1 MTPLD
6 SAIVALGGPSNLGAA
21 VNSSPQSVSNWR
33 LRGVPAE
40 KCPAIERAT
49 NGVVRCED
57 LRPDVDWAYLRNTNI
72 SPDQQASNTEFQA
85 ITPLNNQEAA

>member
-6 SAIVALGGPSNLGAA
+6 TAIDAMGGPSNLGAA
-21 VNSSPQSVSNWR
+21 INSSPQSVSNWR

-49 NGVVRCED
+49 NGAVRCED
-57 LRPDVDWAYLRNTNI
+57 LRPDVDWAYLRKTNI
-72 SPDQQASNTEFQA
+72 SPDQQASNTESPA
-85 ITPLNNQEAA
+85 IATTQIQEVA